1 MEVDQML
8 HSVALIRIYIMRDIR
23 HIRVKIPGPSCS
35 KLTTSLVNNSLK
47 FTPSDSKYA
56 EIFC

>member
-23 HIRVKIPGPSCS
+23 HIRVKISGPSCS
-35 KLTTSLVNNSLK
+35 NLTMLLVKDSLK
-47 FTPSDSKYA
+47 FKLSGNFLLKKC
-56 EIFC
+56 E